1 MKTKTLLFIAMI
13 LVLGCC
19 SDDDNKPM
27 AEIDKLPP
35 ATQHGANKAGC
46 LVNGKAFL
54 PKGYITTGNLRC
66 NYINGLDFS
75 LIIGERVEN
84 QINSVAII
92 SYNTTLEEGQT
103 YILTQYQEDS
113 KYGFYSIGSAP
124 PPRVG
129 YYHTTSVITGEF
141 TITRHDFDNAF
152 LSGTFWFDAVNS
164 EGEIIEVREGRFD
177 VEY

>member
-1 MKTKTLLFIAMI
+1 
-13 LVLGCC
+13 
-19 SDDDNKPM
+19 DNKPM

-92 SYNTTLEEGQT
+92 SYNTTFEGGQT
-103 YILTQYQEDS
+103 YSLTQCQEES
-113 KYGFYSIGSAP
+113 SYGASASGTAP

-129 YYHTTSVITGEF
+129 YYHTTSVITGES
-141 TITRHDFDNAF
+141 TLTRHEFANAF
-152 LSGTFWFDAVNS
+152 LSGTFWLDAVNS